1 MELHL
6 ERHRYLSAIALFAGV
21 LVTSSLASA
30 SVIVTGQLVVP
41 NPIPTDLTESG
52 PTANSSLF
60 YLIPEVSNVILP
72 QDVPAGGI
80 IGGMI
85 PMGTKIDAYIIHAD
99 TLALAGTIYTGS
111 VTFDTP
117 ILGIYVKDATLDFS
131 DTLATDYGSPILIY
145 PTGFANR
152 GLELPPDGVDSVI
165 LSPDHRTITLTLN
178 TSVSSL
184 DELRLMVATPV
195 PEPASIGMAGLGLV
209 SLGFVAYRR
218 RRA

>member
-6 ERHRYLSAIALFAGV
+6 ERHRYLPAIALFAGV
-21 LVTSSLASA
+21 LLTSSLANA

-52 PTANSSLF
+52 PAANSSLF
-60 YLIPEVSNVILP
+60 YIIPEVTNVILP
-72 QDVPAGGI
+72 QDVSAGGI
-80 IGGMI
+80 IGGTI

-99 TLALAGTIYTGS
+99 TLALAGTIFTGS

-117 ILGIYVKDATLDFS
+117 ILGIYVSDTTLDFS
-131 DTLATDYGSPILIY
+131 DGLAQTYGSPIVTY
-145 PTGFANR
+145 PTGFVNR
-152 GLELPPDGVDSVI
+152 GLELPPGGNDSII
-165 LSPDHRTITLTLN
+165 LSPDHRTVTLTLN
-178 TSVSSL
+178 TSGTSL
-184 DELRLMVATPV
+184 DELRLLVATPV
-195 PEPASIGMAGLGLV
+195 PEPASLGMAGLGLL